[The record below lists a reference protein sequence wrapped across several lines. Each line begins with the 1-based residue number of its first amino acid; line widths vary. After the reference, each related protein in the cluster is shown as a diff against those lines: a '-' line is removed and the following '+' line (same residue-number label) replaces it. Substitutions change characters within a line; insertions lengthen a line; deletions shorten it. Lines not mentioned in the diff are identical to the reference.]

1 MMTTMDSPTTGGSH
15 DARLLELQTLQREY
29 RRMEID
35 RRAYAEQSQA
45 ILRKQQL
52 TIDKFKHDNDQ
63 LKHDIAMIMR
73 ASNRPMTSNE
83 QETVQAITD
92 LGEKYATMI
101 DYESQNIQTMEE
113 QIMILKQ
120 KSLQQRRVMGGVNA
134 SKENYQMIQKQIK
147 ILENR
152 LDKSLVKFNEAVSHN
167 KKLREEIDDL
177 RRERVVFENIYRK
190 MERELQERKKAMA
203 QIIEQSNQAYEQRD
217 AFQMEVAAI
226 EQANRKEQ
234 EDFDEQM
241 ATLAHLLE
249 TELQLPAIGASL
261 GVKAKSLTK
270 LSKSQLLLSPIRGPA
285 GGGGGSDGMRM
296 SKSAGSLYDSTIMD
310 GTSSVHSGTEAG
322 GGSGNGVGGGSKE
335 IDYKE
340 RVQNFEEAFNKIKAA
355 TGISDINN
363 LVQIFIKNEEHN
375 FSLFNYVNE
384 QNNEIEKLEEA
395 ILLLKEEENKYKVE
409 NGQDV
414 SQHKE
419 ILKDLE
425 NKLQYT
431 DTMAEKYE
439 LKCQELTRII
449 ETLKRGMQSIV
460 MKVEVYH
467 HDQGDNQTSN
477 TMMSTTATSSPTS
490 PKPLSPS
497 QDNNNNTT
505 LTQGNNNNAT
515 ATTTTSGYTP
525 PTITEINMV
534 NYLGILE
541 NKAIQLLQQYT
552 NLRNLM
558 IAPHPDLA
566 DFLKTGGTTATGG
579 LDNSLTSP
587 TTPGILGM
595 SGNLVS
601 VLGTGPK
608 VPMGTDHI
616 HINPPKAD
624 DYRSDEEEEEGP
636 PGSALFDEDEA
647 RPFTREELKFK
658 TLSKLQKKL
667 GVTLA
672 NVSNTINL
680 PLSNG
685 GDSLKKKSSKK

>member
-1 MMTTMDSPTTGGSH
+1 
-15 DARLLELQTLQREY
+15 
-29 RRMEID
+29 
-35 RRAYAEQSQA
+35 
-45 ILRKQQL
+45 
-52 TIDKFKHDNDQ
+52 
-63 LKHDIAMIMR
+63 
-73 ASNRPMTSNE
+73 
-83 QETVQAITD
+83 
-92 LGEKYATMI
+92 
-101 DYESQNIQTMEE
+101 
-113 QIMILKQ
+113 
-120 KSLQQRRVMGGVNA
+120 
-134 SKENYQMIQKQIK
+134 
-147 ILENR
+147 
-152 LDKSLVKFNEAVSHN
+152 
-167 KKLREEIDDL
+167 
-177 RRERVVFENIYRK
+177 
-190 MERELQERKKAMA
+190 MA

-355 TGISDINN
+355 
-363 LVQIFIKNEEHN
+363 
-375 FSLFNYVNE
+375 
-384 QNNEIEKLEEA
+384 
-395 ILLLKEEENKYKVE
+395 
-409 NGQDV
+409 
-414 SQHKE
+414 
-419 ILKDLE
+419 
-425 NKLQYT
+425 T